1 MERRKHRRQSR
12 RILVSFWAGGKK
24 YNGYTTNISIDGM
37 FIATGHL
44 AAKGTNVQI
53 EVADKEWNFVLDAVV
68 VRTKQVPVEMRRI
81 QQGGFAVRFLA
92 NAEPIKNL
100 LPKQE
105 EADDDTSP
113 DAVAPFSQVCKV
125 AFTSPAHFLEVYQRE
140 IRNGVLFVATP
151 GHVDIDDIVLVEIQP
166 PAGAGGGAGQGVRSA
181 ARVVFAGDASSQGR
195 VGVKLDDLPGVLEDL
210 QPFVDRVRPP
220 PGR

>member
-113 DAVAPFSQVCKV
+113 DAVAPFSQ
-125 AFTSPAHFLEVYQRE
+125 ARPGANWALEVGRHD
-140 IRNGVLFVATP
+140 INRAILDCKHVSRNSRRGVERAEQSKWP
-151 GHVDIDDIVLVEIQP
+151 
-166 PAGAGGGAGQGVRSA
+166 GVR
-181 ARVVFAGDASSQGR
+181 
-195 VGVKLDDLPGVLEDL
+195 
-210 QPFVDRVRPP
+210 
-220 PGR
+220 